1 MPPSPTDI
9 GLLIRRT
16 RKQQGLT
23 QVELASYADVSVRFI
38 HELEHGKPSVELYLC
53 LKVLATL
60 GIRIQLTPPTVSDA

>member
-1 MPPSPTDI
+1 MTPSPSDI
-9 GLLIRRT
+9 GLLIRQT

-38 HELEHGKPSVELYLC
+38 HELEHGKASAELGLC

-60 GIRIQLTPPTVSDA
+60 GIDVRLLPPAVDEQ